1 MEETSIV
8 WSTESLFPDLHP
20 TVVDTSHS
28 RTLDASTC
36 LRILLIP
43 RSILFSFSLRD
54 RDTSPFVPF
63 QEAKTFERARCARNL
78 YTSYRMSRPMDGCK
92 WSFSTSIFLAFVLT
106 VLLQNIF
113 ESRGKTGLSTWGNRR
128 GLPGGPRRL
137 HSTIAP
143 ARSINH
149 CETGQR
155 CDKLFEL
162 FVIFGRSSACEVLLR
177 RRSCSD
183 FFESQNCNRKNVLRR
198 TNHWFLARKKIK
210 KKEKEKL

>member
-43 RSILFSFSLRD
+43 RSILFSVQPKSLRSLSSSFPFRRKPRRDFQRARSTFVTKFIHRMNHRPMNNLDANRFQLGFPFSTWIFSLG
-54 RDTSPFVPF
+54 FV
-63 QEAKTFERARCARNL
+63 
-78 YTSYRMSRPMDGCK
+78 
-92 WSFSTSIFLAFVLT
+92 VT

-128 GLPGGPRRL
+128 GLPAGPRRL
-137 HSTIAP
+137 HSTVAP

-149 CETGQR
+149 CETEKDVISYSCCLGR
-155 CDKLFEL
+155 NIFRIEKDFLKLKI
-162 FVIFGRSSACEVLLR
+162 VTGRPR
-177 RRSCSD
+177 
-183 FFESQNCNRKNVLRR
+183 
-198 TNHWFLARKKIK
+198 NHWFLTRKKK
-210 KKEKEKL
+210 RRNDKYL